1 MKSRSNRTNNGVI
14 GTNNLNNG
22 SNGVLNNNKNTG
34 LKSYFNTEP
43 YVRPSD
49 WLAMPTVNV
58 GDQKI
63 CILHAVF
70 DTGTNFV
77 SFRITT
83 NTGTYTVDWG
93 DGTTTNYTSGNV
105 AERNYNYATVGAIN
119 PTPSSRGYR
128 MAMITITPTTGGATI
143 TLFNFRDHQ
152 HTSKVITNQYSSG
165 FLDILM
171 SAPNVTSGAL
181 SGNGT
186 GYVQHGMLERFNWI
200 GTSTI
205 SSYNLFFW
213 WCYALQEVVNTPTEN
228 ATNVYGMFYHCF
240 SLRKI
245 PQSFNIS
252 KCTVFSYMFYNC
264 GSLLYLPWMDT
275 SNGTGFEVFAYGCN
289 NVRYCPPY
297 NLNKA
302 TTTYL
307 MFYNCVN
314 LIEIPPFNL
323 PAATT
328 IEYMFGNCRG
338 IKKIGTLTTSSSLTN
353 MARLFIGC
361 ASLIEVPTI
370 TNTFN
375 VTNCSETFSGC
386 SGLRNVPL
394 FDTAK
399 VTNFSSMFTFS
410 TGLLSVPDFNTALG
424 QNFSNMF
431 YYCLSLKT
439 LPNINTSAGTNFTS
453 FAQDCG
459 SLITFTG
466 LTLTGAPTL
475 TNMFTSCQALKIIP
489 TMGVSSGAV
498 MPAFNNLSSLQS
510 CGITGIGQNV
520 NFTNCQMGSTAL
532 NALYTSLA
540 TVGASGAG
548 AKTITITGN
557 WGAATDTPSIA
568 TNKGWTVTG

>member
-22 SNGVLNNNKNTG
+22 SNGVLSNNKNTA
-34 LKSYFNTEP
+34 LKSYFITDP

-93 DGTTTNYTSGNV
+93 DGTTTSYTSGNV
-105 AERNYNYATVGAIN
+105 ASRNYDYATVGVVN

-143 TLFNFRDHQ
+143 TGFNFRDHQ
-152 HTSKVITNQYSSG
+152 HPSCVVTNQYSSG
-165 FLDILM
+165 FLDVLM
-171 SAPNVTSGAL
+171 SAPNVTSVAF
-181 SGNGT
+181 SGNGA
-186 GYVQHGMLERFNWI
+186 GYVQHGILERFNWI
-200 GTSTI
+200 GTSTV

-213 WCYALQEVVNTPTEN
+213 WCYSLQEVVNTPTEN
-228 ATNVYGMFYHCF
+228 VTNVYGMFYHCF

-245 PQSFNIS
+245 PQILNTS
-252 KCTVFSYMFYNC
+252 KCTTFGYMFYNC
-264 GSLLYLPWMDT
+264 GSLPYLPWMDT
-275 SNGTGFEVFAYGCN
+275 SNGTSFDIFAYGCTT
-289 NVRYCPPY
+289 VRYCPPY

-307 MFYNCVN
+307 MFYNCYN
-314 LIEIPPFNL
+314 LVEAPPFNL
-323 PAATT
+323 PVATN
-328 IEYMFGNCRG
+328 ISYMFGNCRG

-353 MARLFIGC
+353 IGQLFIGC
-361 ASLIEVPTI
+361 PSLVEAPII
-370 TNTFN
+370 TNTSN
-375 VTNCSETFSGC
+375 ATTCSEMFTGC
-386 SGLRNVPL
+386 S
-394 FDTAK
+394 
-399 VTNFSSMFTFS
+399 
-410 TGLLSVPDFNTALG
+410 
-424 QNFSNMF
+424 
-431 YYCLSLKT
+431 SLKT
-439 LPNINTSAGTNFTS
+439 LPLFDTSKVTDFSYMFSFASALVSIPNFNTSLGQNFTQMFYYTLSLQTLPAINTSAGTNFTS
-453 FAQDCG
+453 FAELAG
-459 SLITFTG
+459 SLRTFTG

-520 NFTNCQMGSTAL
+520 NFTNCQMGATAL

-548 AKTITITGN
+548 AKTINITGN